1 MAQRR
6 RPPPSKKKKARA
18 GAGAAP
24 VGDALTV
31 SLLQSTLESTTDGIL
46 VVDTRGKV
54 ALHNRR
60 FAELWHIPAA
70 LIATRDDER
79 LIAHVLDQLVHPAQ
93 FVDKVRDLYAHPDT
107 ESFDVLEFKDGR
119 IFERYS
125 IPQRLE
131 GVAVGRVW
139 SFRDVTERARAQST
153 IGERETLLRTIVEAS
168 PECVKLLTP
177 GGILLQMN
185 QAGLAMLDADRAEQ
199 VIGQAAVDLVVPEHQ
214 AAFRALLARVAAGTA
229 GRLEFEVTTLKGARR
244 WLDTQMVPLQRD
256 GAKGGGVVETLLALT
271 HDVTQRRRAER
282 VQQAT
287 YRISEAALTAE
298 NLHALLAGVHR
309 IVGELMPAHNFYVA
323 LYDEATDTL
332 SFPYFVDEADPEH
345 DVRPRPLLRGMTE
358 YVLRTGEPLLATPE
372 VYDALVAQGE
382 VELIG
387 APSIDWVG
395 APLIVKDRTIGVV
408 AAQSYSEGVRYGAGD
423 KDILIFVSSQIAM
436 AVERK
441 RAEDALRQQTEL
453 LQQIVEHIPV
463 MLAFLDERGRIRWG
477 NREWSRALGYSV
489 EDAGERDI
497 FTELYPDPTEHR
509 RLRDSI
515 GAPTGR
521 WTDFRTRARDGRM
534 LDTTWANVPLAQGE
548 WLAIGMD
555 ITERKRAEQALRQSE
570 ERYRTFIAQSSEGV
584 SRLEFKPSVPV
595 TLAEDAQVDAMY
607 ASATVAECNDAMARM
622 YGFTEAREL
631 VGARLADLHD
641 QGDPANREQM
651 RGFIRAGYRL
661 ADSETRERDRA
672 GRPRVFL
679 NNVVGFIEDGHLV
692 RVWGT
697 QRDVSDQRRLEEQF
711 RQAQKMEAVGQL
723 AGGIAHD
730 FNNLLTAILG
740 NTQLLLRDLP
750 PGDAMRGD
758 VEEIRKASERAA
770 GLTRQ
775 LLAYSRRQ
783 MLQPETL
790 DLNVVVAEMDRML
803 RRLIGEHITL
813 VTVPAPDLGSVR
825 ADPSQIEQVLVNLVV
840 NARDAMPQGGRL
852 TIETANADLDAAY
865 TQDHL
870 GSAAGSYAMLA
881 VTDTG
886 TGMDATVRAHLFEP
900 FFTTKEVGKGTGL
913 GLATVYGIVKQ
924 SGGHISVY
932 TEVAKGSSFKVY
944 LPRVE
949 RPVARAAPLTSRPGV
964 SRGSETI
971 LVVEDDPAVL
981 ALSCRALEAEGYT
994 ILSASDGANALRI
1007 VERHGGAIHL
1017 VLTDVVMPG
1026 MSGRELAEQMIARR
1040 AGIRILYMSGYPGD
1054 AAVHHGTLVPGSAFL
1069 QKPFSPDGLAR
1080 KVRETL
1086 DA

>member
-1 MAQRR
+1 MAERR
-6 RPPPSKKKKARA
+6 RKPSPKKKPRTRDATTA
-18 GAGAAP
+18 TAP
-24 VGDALTV
+24 GGDALAV
-31 SLLQSTLESTTDGIL
+31 SLLQSTLESTADGIL
-46 VVDTRGKV
+46 VVDRQGKV
-54 ALHNRR
+54 VSQNRR
-60 FAELWHIPAA
+60 FAELWRIPPA
-70 LIATRDDER
+70 LLATRDDER
-79 LIAHVLDQLVHPAQ
+79 LIAHVLDQLVRPEQ
-93 FVDKVRDLYAHPDT
+93 FVDKVRDLYAHPDA
-107 ESFDVLEFKDGR
+107 ESFDILAFKDGR

-125 IPQRLE
+125 IPQRLD

-139 SFRDVTERARAQST
+139 SFRDVTARAQAEAT
-153 IGERETLLRTIVEAS
+153 IAERENLLRTIFESS
-168 PECVKLLTP
+168 PECVKLLTAE
-177 GGILLQMN
+177 GILLQMN
-185 QAGLAMLDADRAEQ
+185 QAGLAMLDAERADQ
-199 VIGQAAVDLVVPEHQ
+199 VVGHAAVDLVVPKHQ
-214 AAFRALLARVAAGTA
+214 AAFRALVAGVAAGTA

-244 WLDTQMVPLQRD
+244 WLDTQMVPLRRD
-256 GAKGGGVVETLLALT
+256 GNGSVDTLLALT
-271 HDVTQRRRAER
+271 HDVTQRRRAEQ

-287 YRISEAALTAE
+287 YRISEAALSAE
-298 NLHALLAGVHR
+298 NLHALLTDVHR

-323 LYDEATDTL
+323 LYDDATASL
-332 SFPYFVDEADPEH
+332 SFPYYVDEADPEH

-358 YVLRTGEPLLATPE
+358 YVLRTGAPLLATPE
-372 VYDALVAQGE
+372 VYDGLVARGE

-408 AAQSYSEGVRYGAGD
+408 AAQSYSEVVRYGAED
-423 KDILIFVSSQIAM
+423 KEILIFVSSQIAM

-441 RAEDALRQQTEL
+441 RAEDALRAQTEL

-463 MLAFLDERGRIRWG
+463 MLVFLDPKGSIEWG
-477 NREWSRALGYSV
+477 NREWTRVLGFKV
-489 EDAGERDI
+489 EDARSNDI
-497 FTELYPDPTEHR
+497 FAALYPDPAER
-509 RLRDSI
+509 QRLYDSI
-515 GAPTGR
+515 GSPTGQ
-521 WTDFRTRARDGRM
+521 WTDFRTRTRDGRM
-534 LDTTWANVPLAQGE
+534 LETTWANVPLAQGG
-548 WLAIGMD
+548 WLAIGVD
-555 ITERKRAEQALRQSE
+555 ITERKGAEGALRQSE
-570 ERYRTFIAQSSEGV
+570 ERYRTFIEQSSEGV
-584 SRLEFKPSVPV
+584 SRLEFKPPVPV
-595 TLAEDAQVDAMY
+595 TLAEEAQVDAMY

-661 ADSETRERDRA
+661 NDSETRERDRE
-672 GRPRVFL
+672 GRPHVFL
-679 NNVVGFIEDGHLV
+679 NNVVGFIEDGQLV

-697 QRDVSDQRRLEEQF
+697 QRDVSEQRRLEEQF

-740 NTQLLLRDLP
+740 NTQLLLRELP

-783 MLQPETL
+783 MLQPEIL
-790 DLNVVVAEMDRML
+790 DLNVVVADMDRML
-803 RRLIGEHITL
+803 RRLIGEHIAF
-813 VTVPAPDLGSVR
+813 VCVPAPDLGRVR

-840 NARDAMPQGGRL
+840 NARDAMSEGGRL
-852 TIETANADLDAAY
+852 TIETANVDLDAAY
-865 TQDHL
+865 AEDHL
-870 GSAAGSYAMLA
+870 GAAPGPYAMLA

-932 TEVAKGSSFKVY
+932 TEVDRGSSFKVY

-949 RPVARAAPLTSRPGV
+949 RPSGPAAAPSSRPGIT
-964 SRGSETI
+964 RGSETV
-971 LVVEDDPAVL
+971 LVVEDDRAVL

-994 ILSASDGANALRI
+994 ILCASDGADALRI
-1007 VERHGGAIHL
+1007 VERHGGEIHL
-1017 VLTDVVMPG
+1017 LLTDVVMPG
-1026 MSGRELAEQMIARR
+1026 MSGRELAEQMTARR

-1054 AAVHHGTLVPGSAFL
+1054 AAVHHGALVRGSAFL
-1069 QKPFSPDGLAR
+1069 QKPFAPDALAR